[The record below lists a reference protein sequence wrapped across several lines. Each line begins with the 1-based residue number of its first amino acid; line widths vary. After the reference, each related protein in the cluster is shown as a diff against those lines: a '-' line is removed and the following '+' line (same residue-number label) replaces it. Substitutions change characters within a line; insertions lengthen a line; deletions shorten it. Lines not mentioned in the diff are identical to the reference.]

1 MSAREHPGEGGGP
14 DGSALSPEG
23 PEEAEAAVAAEPAPE
38 PPIHE
43 ELGWWLLRAPL
54 PGAVHALRRSAG
66 PLFTAAAAPL
76 LPLALLGLLLPALP
90 VRFAY
95 AGGQLVFFPGPDGAD
110 LPPPLPAVSL
120 ALLPPTLYAAAVSW
134 TASLLVAAGVLSGGP
149 VDARAALRRALRP
162 WPALASLAAVAAVL
176 ACAAAAGSGLL
187 HGAERLPPEYA
198 YLTPVAQGA
207 AAIAVAA
214 VSSAAVP
221 AGYAGVSA
229 LLERTG
235 YLTALRRVRPLL
247 RRRWGRALGLPLL
260 LLAAS
265 AGVQAG
271 IGYALDRAPIPS
283 LLSAAAGPPVQLL
296 AAAGSWMLL
305 ACLCAV
311 AVLHEHVRY
320 SRSLPVIRTLDIR
333 AVRDGLPRGGGRP
346 PLLLRPVPLLAL
358 LTAAATALPALV
370 WAVPSTAP
378 SYGVLPLAELEPAQD
393 AEVRTASGESVLLQA
408 EGRFPDRVWCAPEC
422 RVLSEESDGEENREG
437 PDSAVYAGDA
447 ETGLTRAYWEDGVL
461 RAGEACLSGPGC
473 SDRAVPL
480 REVLTEEGGS
490 QDEINDAAV
499 FGRPRYRAVAAAAL
513 DGTRYIASLAPTPGW
528 GGQELRLH
536 RCPTADCAD
545 SETSRLGGLPIFA
558 LHAGPVRHAPVDVA
572 AHPDG
577 SVAVSVHD
585 RSTGAITVFTCPG
598 GDCSEPVRN
607 VVAEPRYPTDEHGGR
622 KRPVTGSRIE
632 IRPDGRPVLAYR
644 APEDGSVRLVD
655 CADGA
660 CSASEERTLTGPG
673 WRRPLAGLA
682 LDSAGR
688 PQLAATTGD
697 GTELTY
703 LACADAGC
711 TEVRKVDV
719 APVERR
725 FTDVGLALD
734 AADRPRLLV
743 DPDSPP
749 KSLRE
754 EEDLPE
760 EYLPRVLAC
769 DRPHCGAPVSG

>member
-1 MSAREHPGEGGGP
+1 M
-14 DGSALSPEG
+14 
-23 PEEAEAAVAAEPAPE
+23 PE

-43 ELGWWLLRAPL
+43 ELGWWLHRAPL
-54 PGAVHALRRSAG
+54 VGAVRALRRGAG
-66 PLFTAAAAPL
+66 PLFTAAAAPF
-76 LPLALLGLLLPALP
+76 LPLALLGLLFLALP

-95 AGGQLVFFPGPDGAD
+95 ADGELLLFPGPDGAD
-110 LPPPLPAVSL
+110 VPPPVLAASL

-162 WPALASLAAVAAVL
+162 WPALAALGAMTAVL
-176 ACAAAAGSGLL
+176 ACAAAVGLGML
-187 HGAERLPPEYA
+187 HEAERLPSEHL
-198 YLTPVAQGA
+198 YLSPLIRGA
-207 AAIAVAA
+207 AFVAA
-214 VSSAAVP
+214 PAVSLAAVP

-235 YLTALRRVRPLL
+235 YFAALRRVRPLL

-271 IGYALDRAPIPS
+271 IEYALDQAPIPG
-283 LLSAAAGPPVQLL
+283 LLSAAIGPPVRLL
-296 AAAGSWMLL
+296 AATGSWMLL

-320 SRSLPVIRTLDIR
+320 SLNLPVLRTPDIR
-333 AVRDGLPRGGGRP
+333 AVRDGLPRGDPR
-346 PLLLRPVPLLAL
+346 PLLPLRPVPLSAL
-358 LTAAATALPALV
+358 FTAAAAALPSLV

-378 SYGVLPLAELEPAQD
+378 SYDVRPLADLEPVEET
-393 AEVRTASGESVLLQA
+393 EVRAAAGEDLILQT
-408 EGRFPDRVWCAPEC
+408 ETGRPLRVRCAPDC
-422 RVLSEESDGEENREG
+422 RVFPEENDEESSEG
-437 PDSAVYAGDA
+437 PNSAVYAGDV

-461 RAGEACLSGPGC
+461 TAGEACLRSTGC

-480 REVLTEEGGS
+480 REVQIEEDGS
-490 QDEINDAAV
+490 QEEINDAAA
-499 FGRPRYRAVAAAAL
+499 FGRPEYRTAAATAL
-513 DGTRYIASLAPTPGW
+513 DGTRYIASMAPTPGW
-528 GGQELRLH
+528 GEQELQLH
-536 RCPTADCAD
+536 RCSAADCTG
-545 SETSRLGGLPIFA
+545 SETSRLGRFPVFR
-558 LHAGPVRHAPVDVA
+558 LHAGDFRHAPVDVA

-585 RSTGAITVFTCPG
+585 RSTGAVTVFACPG
-598 GDCSEPVRN
+598 GDCSDPVRT
-607 VVAEPRYPTDEHGGR
+607 VVAEHRYPAREYVEAGS
-622 KRPVTGSRIE
+622 PMTGSRIE
-632 IRPDGRPVLAYR
+632 IRPDGRPVVAYR

-655 CADGA
+655 CADAA

-697 GTELTY
+697 GAELAY
-703 LACADAGC
+703 LACADTGC
-711 TEVRKVDV
+711 TEVRRVDL
-719 APVERR
+719 APLERPLD
-725 FTDVGLALD
+725 DVVLTLD

-743 DPDSPP
+743 KPDPIDWSYW
-749 KSLRE
+749 E
-754 EEDLPE
+754 EEDPPA

-769 DRPHCGAPVSG
+769 DRPHCGAPVRG